1 MTRVGVF
8 GHSFGGAVAAQF
20 CHDDSRCKAGIDI
33 DGAPHGSVVQDGLAQ
48 PFMFLLSDHGDA
60 SDSASVQIER
70 DIQSV
75 YSRTPA
81 GRRLRVAI
89 RGAFHFMFS
98 DDGALLKSGVVRGV
112 LRALGKLRIDA
123 RRQLAV
129 TSYCV
134 HTFFDHFLKGPGSSA
149 LNIASPRYPEIQ
161 VLK

>member
-1 MTRVGVF
+1 
-8 GHSFGGAVAAQF
+8 
-20 CHDDSRCKAGIDI
+20 
-33 DGAPHGSVVQDGLAQ
+33 
-48 PFMFLLSDHGDA
+48 
-60 SDSASVQIER
+60 
-70 DIQSV
+70 
-75 YSRTPA
+75 
-81 GRRLRVAI
+81 
-89 RGAFHFMFS
+89 
-98 DDGALLKSGVVRGV
+98 VRGV